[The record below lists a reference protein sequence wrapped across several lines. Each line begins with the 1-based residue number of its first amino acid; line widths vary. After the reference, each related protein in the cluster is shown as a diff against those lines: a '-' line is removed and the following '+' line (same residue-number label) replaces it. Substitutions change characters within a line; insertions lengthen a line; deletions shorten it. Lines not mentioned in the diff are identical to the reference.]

1 MFVPKKIPTLLALFI
16 LFFTIGI
23 ISLFVQRISTKKM
36 GTSSQEPMNL
46 MVTNI
51 SDTSVKIIW
60 QTSTAVTGMVTLTGP
75 NKSKITAYDERD
87 VAGKL
92 NTYLTHSVAV
102 KNLTPNT
109 NYTVTISSNGK
120 PFISK
125 DKPYSF
131 QTGPTILD
139 TTVSGFEPSYGSIK
153 TSDGKPANG
162 GLVVLT
168 MDNSQIVST
177 LVTPSGSWIIPLN
190 FIRTK
195 DLSRYLP
202 FADQLTETITVY
214 YNTEKTEAITDINND
229 APVPDMTIGGS
240 YDFRNQLT
248 KLKSKTPLADTSKG
262 TLSNAKSLL
271 AQRKQGGVLGS
282 TTSKTNSQPKIG
294 GVSITL
300 PQNNAS
306 LVSNRPLIQG
316 IGIPGKSISISVGIN
331 QPQTG
336 KTTVNANGLWQY
348 TPIRPLGSGKQNATI
363 TTVDEKGKSVVL
375 STVFT
380 VLKGGSQV
388 LGDATPSATLS
399 VTPTIELT
407 PTPTIEITPLATE
420 PMPTSGNTLPILLLV
435 IIGVGFVTGGIV
447 FLL

>member
-1 MFVPKKIPTLLALFI
+1 MV
-16 LFFTIGI
+16 GI
-23 ISLFVQRISTKKM
+23 ISLFVQKMASKKIN
-36 GTSSQEPMNL
+36 SASQEPTNL
-46 MVTNI
+46 MITNVT
-51 SDTSVKIIW
+51 DTSAKIIW
-60 QTSTAVTGMVTLTGP
+60 QTTTPVTGVITLVAP
-75 NKSKITAYDERD
+75 NKTKITAYDERD

-92 NTYLTHSVAV
+92 NTYLTHSVLV

-109 NYTVTISSNGK
+109 SYTVTVALNGK
-120 PFISK
+120 PVISK
-125 DKPYSF
+125 DKPYSL
-131 QTGPTILD
+131 QTGPSILD

-153 TSDGKPANG
+153 TSDGKPASG

-168 MDNSQIVST
+168 LDNSQIVST

-202 FADQLTETITVY
+202 YGDQLTETIAVY
-214 YNTEKTEAITDINND
+214 YGTDKTEAITDINND

-248 KLKSKTPLADTSKG
+248 KLKSNTSTNSKG

-271 AQRKQGGVLGS
+271 AQRKTGAILGS
-282 TTSKTNSQPKIG
+282 TTKANAQQKIG
-294 GVSITL
+294 GVSISL
-300 PQNNAS
+300 PQNNSS
-306 LVSNRPLIQG
+306 LVSNRPLFQG
-316 IGIPGKSISISVGIN
+316 TGIPGKTISISVGIN
-331 QPQTG
+331 QPQKA
-336 KTTVNANGLWQY
+336 KTAVNANGLWQY
-348 TPIRPLGSGKQNATI
+348 TPSKPLGSGKQNATI
-363 TTVDEKGKSVVL
+363 TTVDEKGKSIVL

-380 VLKGGSQV
+380 ILKGGSQV

-407 PTPTIEITPLATE
+407 PTPTVEVTPLATE
-420 PMPTSGNTLPILLLV
+420 PMPTSGGSLPTVLLMIV
-435 IIGVGFVTGGIV
+435 GVGFVAGGIL